1 MSREKH
7 LKMPPREIVMAIKGL
22 DNAIRFAI
30 LTLLS
35 KHQELSFTE
44 LNDILK
50 IKKGSLAHHLE
61 KLMNAALVKNYSKK
75 ELKGPYESY
84 YAPTEFGRIFL
95 SAIFESLAP
104 PRFELMPPPRTMA
117 AEALFPPYRL
127 GIGATEYPSL
137 EYVPYVK

>member
-1 MSREKH
+1 MSREKY
-7 LKMPPREIVMAIKGL
+7 LKTAPREIVMAIKGL
-22 DNAIRFAI
+22 DNAIRFTI

-44 LNDILK
+44 LNEILK

-75 ELKGPYESY
+75 ELKGPYDSY
-84 YAPTEFGRIFL
+84 YAPTEFGKIFL

-104 PRFELMPPPRTMA
+104 SRFALTPPPLTMA
-117 AEALFPPYRL
+117 VQVPLLPQYQVD
-127 GIGATEYPSL
+127 IGAAEYPVL
-137 EYVPYVK
+137 KYV